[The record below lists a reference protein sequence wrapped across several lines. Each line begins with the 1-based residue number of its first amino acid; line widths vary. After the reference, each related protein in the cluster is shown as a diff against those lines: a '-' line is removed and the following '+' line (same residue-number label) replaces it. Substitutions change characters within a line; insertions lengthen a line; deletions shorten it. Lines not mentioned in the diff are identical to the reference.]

1 MNCLLCNRLA
11 VGLLRVGSDTW
22 RIGCPACG
30 EYEFEG
36 PFAEHVKVAKARARV
51 EVLRDVSLR
60 IAEGE
65 FVCLLGPSGCGKST
79 IINLI
84 AGLERPDQGQVSVD
98 GAAVAGPGPSRVVV
112 FQEAALFPWLS
123 VLGNVEFGLRI
134 AGLPKAARRTRALE
148 YLRLVHLSKFI
159 HAYPH
164 QLSGGMKQRVAIA
177 RALALQP
184 AILLL
189 DEPFAALDAQT
200 RAVLQNEL
208 LEIWALARPTIL
220 FVTHNVREATGLAD
234 RVYVI
239 SSRPGRIRDVQAV
252 TVPRPRSP
260 DDPALLAHQHKIL
273 ELLGEEVE
281 QVLREELGETVHFP
295 GAQHAESPD
304 RPRGLHL

>member
-1 MNCLLCNRLA
+1 MQVELQ
-11 VGLLRVGSDTW
+11 
-22 RIGCPACG
+22 
-30 EYEFEG
+30 
-36 PFAEHVKVAKARARV
+36 HVFKTFPHRGAAIKVLHDINLTV
-51 EVLRDVSLR
+51 D
-60 IAEGE
+60 EGE

-79 IINLI
+79 IIHLI
-84 AGLERPDQGQVSVD
+84 AGLEHPTSGQILVGGKPVTGPD
-98 GAAVAGPGPSRVVV
+98 PSRTVV

-123 VLGNVEFGLRI
+123 VLGNVEFGLRM
-134 AGLPKAARRTRALE
+134 AGIGPTQRRARAME
-148 YLRLVHLSKFI
+148 YIRLVHLSKFV

-208 LEIWALARPTIL
+208 LEIWELARPTIL

-239 SSRPGRIRDVQAV
+239 SSRPGCIRDVQAV
-252 TVPRPRSP
+252 EVPRPRHAE
-260 DDPALLAHQHKIL
+260 DPALLSHQHKIL
-273 ELLGEEVE
+273 GLLGEEVE
-281 QVLREELGETVHFP
+281 KVLQEELGERVHFP
-295 GAQHAESPD
+295 EAQHAVPPD
-304 RPRGLHL
+304 QSRGMHI

>member
-1 MNCLLCNRLA
+1 MQVQL
-11 VGLLRVGSDTW
+11 
-22 RIGCPACG
+22 
-30 EYEFEG
+30 
-36 PFAEHVKVAKARARV
+36 EHVSKSFRHNGRPL
-51 EVLRDVSLR
+51 EVLHDVSLTV
-60 IAEGE
+60 EDGE

-84 AGLERPDQGQVSVD
+84 AGLDRADTGQITVGGTPVTGPD
-98 GAAVAGPGPSRVVV
+98 PSRVVV

-123 VLGNVEFGLRI
+123 VLGNVEFGLRV
-134 AGLPKAARRTRALE
+134 AGVPAVKRRARALE
-148 YLRLVHLSKFI
+148 YLKLVHLSKFV

-177 RALALQP
+177 RALVLQP

-208 LEIWALARPTIL
+208 LEIWQLARPTIL

-239 SSRPGRIRDVQAV
+239 SSRPGCIRDARAIE
-252 TVPRPRSP
+252 VPRPRHAE
-260 DDPALLAHQHKIL
+260 DPLLQAHQHKIL
-273 ELLGEEVE
+273 GILGEEVE
-281 QVLREELGETVHFP
+281 KVFREELGETVHYP
-295 GAQHAESPD
+295 EAQHDAPSD
-304 RPRGLHL
+304 HAKGMHI